1 MHRQPDAVVGDAVLR
16 VVVGADFL
24 AAVAIADLRFP
35 IAGYFGLPL
44 FLLGGIQTAA
54 EYGHRFGLVLVLRA
68 FILAHHHQAGGLV
81 DETHGGGDLVHI
93 LPAVS
98 AGVKNV
104 NPQVILFQVNL
115 NRIGLRQHG
124 HGGRRGMDAP
134 LRLRFRHPLHPMDA
148 GLKLEAAE
156 SGPAVHRKSNP
167 VETAQIG
174 RVGVQQIHRPVLFLG
189 KAMVHPIEVG
199 GEQGR
204 LLPAGGGVDLH
215 DDIPLVVGVAG
226 QQGDFETLRQ
236 LVQTEVGGGQL
247 LLCHFHQLGVVA
259 LADQV
264 AQVAD
269 FGVQP
274 TIPGV
279 DVGQF
284 LEGRAFP
291 AQLAQLDI
299 VGGNFRARHL
309 GLDMLIPLHDGL
321 QLGENF

>member
-1 MHRQPDAVVGDAVLR
+1 M
-16 VVVGADFL
+16 
-24 AAVAIADLRFP
+24 
-35 IAGYFGLPL
+35 
-44 FLLGGIQTAA
+44 
-54 EYGHRFGLVLVLRA
+54 
-68 FILAHHHQAGGLV
+68 
-81 DETHGGGDLVHI
+81 DETHGGGNLVHI

-104 NPQVILFQVNL
+104 NPQVVLFEVNL

-124 HGGRRGMDAP
+124 HGGRRGVDAP
-134 LRLRFRHPLHPMDA
+134 LRLGFRHSLHPMDA

-156 SGPAVHRKSNP
+156 SGPAVHRKGNP

-174 RVGVQQIHRPVLFLG
+174 RVGVQQIHRPALLLG

-204 LLPAGGGVDLH
+204 LLPAGGGVDFH

-226 QQGDFETLRQ
+226 QQGDFEPLRQ
-236 LVQTEVGGGQL
+236 LVQAMVGGGQL
-247 LLCHFHQLGVVA
+247 LLRHFHQLGIAA
-259 LADQV
+259 LADQG

-269 FGVQP
+269 FGGQAHV
-274 TIPGV
+274 PGV

-284 LEGRAFP
+284 LEGCAFP
-291 AQLAQLDI
+291 AQLPQLGV

-309 GLDMLIPLHDGL
+309 GLNMLIPLHNRL
-321 QLGENF
+321 QLGENVGSCHTRPALWSKIKCRQDYSAKTRRRQYPVRGRIAFLFRRFG